1 MGTVVLWPAD
11 LATCEGT
18 FYGWTRPLTCVVGVI
33 PGSYINAGAILESA
47 VVHSQWR
54 GVRHMFSGD
63 PTILGRC
70 FVTRRAPPTL
80 SFSDSRI
87 NLGSVQLVYYQRH
100 KRQSMRFY
108 SFNFSELDILPS
120 QEAQK
125 TLPVPS
131 TDVHERSLKADFTR
145 QTPRRGSALDGEVLS
160 QVNLAHL
167 FADIVDRQLGS
178 AKLAPSSSLPGT
190 PDLNRPGGR
199 AADLRTSEKRT
210 AASATI
216 KRGAETFYTLSRMV
230 STTAEQF
237 DVRYEQGVYVFGE
250 VPYVYNDKARTVQSI
265 SKYIKFHNCV
275 WLVLNDVIIG
285 VAFGSFLCDNRFVFA
300 RWLHYGLETYLVDG
314 MQRAL
319 LWLNNWPAGLK
330 LNTELSQFYCHSL
343 IGVVSV
349 WGWLLGHAAPYFPA
363 LIWLIGVGGCCGMTV
378 IVSLLSDTLS
388 VLTVHLYICYYI
400 SATVFK
406 QQLSLA
412 GSLWNLFRGKRYNVL
427 RNRIDTWD
435 YDLDQLLL
443 GTILFTLLAFLY
455 PTVLTYY
462 ALSATARLAVIICHA
477 MFDTVTALL
486 NHFPLFALLLR
497 VKDPLRLPGGV
508 CIQTSRT
515 GSLTLASQPA
525 PLSSIFRHYAHLAGR
540 LSTHYHPLRML
551 RQLASG
557 RLLSPIPRASIRYS
571 MIPTEPGHKG
581 KDYSGR

>member
-1 MGTVVLWPAD
+1 MGTVVLWPSD
-11 LATCEGT
+11 LSTCDGIC
-18 FYGWTRPLTCVVGVI
+18 YGWMGSLICVAGVI
-33 PGSYINAGAILESA
+33 PGLANNQNAGSLLESA
-47 VVHSQWR
+47 VADSRW
-54 GVRHMFSGD
+54 GSVRHMFSRD
-63 PTILGRC
+63 PTILGHCSGQRD
-70 FVTRRAPPTL
+70 ASPIL
-80 SFSDSRI
+80 SLSEGRYSRGED
-87 NLGSVQLVYYQRH
+87 NFFAGGVQLVYYRRY

-120 QEAQK
+120 QEARLVGSSGKNVDDCFLQ
-125 TLPVPS
+125 
-131 TDVHERSLKADFTR
+131 ADITR
-145 QTPRRGSALDGEVLS
+145 VSPATSRKGSGLNAHVLS

-167 FADIVDRQLGS
+167 LADIVDQL
-178 AKLAPSSSLPGT
+178 ASSSNAPHRSLPRT
-190 PDLNRPGGR
+190 PDTYVRRGQSVPEAIHKSVG
-199 AADLRTSEKRT
+199 S
-210 AASATI
+210 SAMI
-216 KRGAETFYTLSRMV
+216 RRGAKTLHILARMV
-230 STTAEQF
+230 AAAEQF

-250 VPYVYNDKARTVQSI
+250 AASVYNDRAGTMQSI

-285 VAFGSFLCDNRFVFA
+285 VAFGSFLCENRLYFA
-300 RWLHYGLETYLVDG
+300 RWLHYGLDAYLVDG

-349 WGWLLGHAAPYFPA
+349 WGWILRHASPYFPA
-363 LIWLIGVGGCCGMTV
+363 LIWIIGAGGCCGMTM

-388 VLTVHLYICYYI
+388 VLTAHLYVCYYI
-400 SATVFK
+400 SATVFR

-462 ALSATARLAVIICHA
+462 ALFATARLAVIICHA

-497 VKDPLRLPGGV
+497 VKDPLRLPGA
-508 CIQTSRT
+508 Q
-515 GSLTLASQPA
+515 
-525 PLSSIFRHYAHLAGR
+525 SSHAFVIVMRDWL
-540 LSTHYHPLRML
+540 
-551 RQLASG
+551 
-557 RLLSPIPRASIRYS
+557 IPFTVS
-571 MIPTEPGHKG
+571 
-581 KDYSGR
+581 